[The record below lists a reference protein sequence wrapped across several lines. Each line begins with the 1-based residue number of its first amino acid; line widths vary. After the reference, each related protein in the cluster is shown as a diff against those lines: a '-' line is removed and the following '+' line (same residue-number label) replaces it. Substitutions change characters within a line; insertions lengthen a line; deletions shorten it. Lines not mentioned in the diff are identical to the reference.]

1 MTPLHVL
8 RDTATGVLMFF
19 FVSMLAFEACASAFR

>member
-8 RDTATGVLMFF
+8 RDTATGVLTFF
-19 FVSMLAFEACASAFR
+19 FLSMLVFELMAR